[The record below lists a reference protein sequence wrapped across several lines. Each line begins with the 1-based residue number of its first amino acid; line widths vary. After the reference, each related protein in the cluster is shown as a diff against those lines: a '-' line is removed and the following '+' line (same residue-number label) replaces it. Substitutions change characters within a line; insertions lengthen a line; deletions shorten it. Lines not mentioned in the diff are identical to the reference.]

1 MLHGSGVSSM
11 AFPRFIQTDEG
22 GELWASYSFQN
33 LAKRMGFIMQP
44 IASDASFQNGIAE
57 QPNRTLG
64 DMMRSLLLS
73 ANLGPEYWSWS
84 LLHAIYLK
92 NRLPH
97 RATGTMPFQ
106 AFTGKRPNI
115 KKIRIF
121 GCPIF
126 ARLPGK
132 RPAKLDYHVTT
143 GIFLGFTST
152 MKNIYYQDNA
162 TKRVKIATHV
172 TFDEVGYTLPQ
183 ETLST
188 TQRSLQQHAIL
199 STKVE
204 DDYTAP
210 LTPNT
215 PDQVL
220 YVKRISD
227 VATLPPLATPDSA
240 GLDLYSAIDVSLA
253 PRK

>member
-44 IASDASFQNGIAE
+44 IASDASFQNCIAE
-57 QPNRTLG
+57 QLNRTLG

-183 ETLST
+183 EPLST

>member
-1 MLHGSGVSSM
+1 
-11 AFPRFIQTDEG
+11 
-22 GELWASYSFQN
+22 
-33 LAKRMGFIMQP
+33 MQP

-143 GIFLGFTST
+143 GIFLVFTST
-152 MKNIYYQDNA
+152 MKNIYYQDN
-162 TKRVKIATHV
+162 
-172 TFDEVGYTLPQ
+172 FDEVGYTLPQ